1 MIAALVWTALAEYY
15 RWGGINISYILL
27 SIIHSSECWKF
38 KVRVTHS
45 QVLVSA
51 LSLAYTEPSS
61 LPS

>member
-38 KVRVTHS
+38 KVRVTYS

-51 LSLAYTEPSS
+51 LFLICK
-61 LPS
+61 